1 MRAGLAALFLPSL
14 LPPHAPRACMHA
26 RHGVC
31 RRMRRCGWPPALPVP
46 LWAAAWR
53 SQPLQPVRGSP
64 TTSLACKEL
73 PAVQALPQTP
83 CQLSVLRSPPP
94 PPPPPQVLC
103 QLPGRGAA
111 DGGRVPGAPRAPG
124 GVGRGL
130 LWGVRLWGRGGWLA
144 PLPLAS
150 AHRCIHLSPWLP
162 WAPQAAAAGPSALP
176 WKDMGPAPSA
186 RLAGPSCR
194 PLALSPAAACP
205 GLRTLASTCA
215 PLLRLA
221 DPLALPFLRPAECS
235 LMH

>member
-1 MRAGLAALFLPSL
+1 MSPDATLRVASRPACAPLGCSLAVPASAARSRQPNHLLSLQRAPSC
-14 LPPHAPRACMHA
+14 AS
-26 RHGVC
+26 
-31 RRMRRCGWPPALPVP
+31 
-46 LWAAAWR
+46 AAAD
-53 SQPLQPVRGSP
+53 S
-64 TTSLACKEL
+64 L
-73 PAVQALPQTP
+73 PAVCPQE
-83 CQLSVLRSPPP
+83 PP